1 MLDMLKNV
9 LSNLTKKPATRMYPF
24 EKREPF
30 EKNRG
35 HIENKIDE
43 CILCGICQR
52 VCPSNCIRV
61 DRKEGTWA
69 YQPFECIICGVC
81 VENCPKKSLKIG
93 KEYRE
98 STDKKYDIV
107 MKKEVK
113 SDSNNDDKKAGS

>member
-9 LSNLTKKPATRMYPF
+9 ISNLSKKPATRMYPF

-30 EKNRG
+30 DKNRG
-35 HIENKIDE
+35 HIENNIDE

-52 VCPSNCIRV
+52 VCPSNCITV

-81 VENCPKKSLKIG
+81 VENCPKKSLTLE

-98 STDKKYDIV
+98 STDEKYDIV
-107 MKKEVK
+107 MKKEIK
-113 SDSNNDDKKAGS
+113 NNANNDDKKAGA